1 MLLFQRR
8 FHDGLVH
15 GSITL
20 TFRLWPTARVKPGS
34 KYRCHPIGVL
44 EVDAADR
51 VRVKD
56 ISNSDAEHAG
66 FRDQASLLDYLQH
79 LSKAPLTQE
88 SEVFRIALH
97 FAGEG
102 DFVPLAQETDLSAE
116 AFATLSQQL
125 QKLDASSKT
134 RPWTRETL
142 TLIEQHPHIAA
153 SRLAK
158 MVQRETKPFK
168 ANVVKLKRLG
178 LTQSFEIGYEIS
190 PRGLAF
196 LEMSRAAHESPKT
209 TKPSLLRKKSPG
221 AGSK

>member
-1 MLLFQRR
+1 MLLFQGR
-8 FHDGLVH
+8 FHEGLVR

-44 EVDAADR
+44 EVDAVDR

-56 ISNSDAEHAG
+56 ISDSDAEHAG
-66 FRDQASLLDYLQH
+66 FPEQASLLDYLQ
-79 LSKAPLTQE
+79 SRSQVPITKE

-102 DFVPLAQETDLSAE
+102 DFIPLAQETDLSAE
-116 AFATLSQQL
+116 DFSAVSQQL

-134 RPWTRETL
+134 GPWTRDTL
-142 TLIEQHPHIAA
+142 NLIEQHPHVAA

-168 ANVVKLKRLG
+168 ANVVKLKKLG
-178 LTQSFEIGYEIS
+178 LTQSFEIGYEVS
-190 PRGLAF
+190 PRGRVF
-196 LEMSRAAHESPKT
+196 LERSRTETRRRGAASQK
-209 TKPSLLRKKSPG
+209 
-221 AGSK
+221 A